1 MNNDLITIL
10 SLIIGI
16 LGLVATLVG
25 TYFTYISFVNP
36 ISRFKKYLKNAENWE
51 KFQGIENHLS
61 FYRHKNYPNFQI
73 VIDWDKELVKDF
85 HEEWINDGLYP
96 DKTNNASYYVR
107 LEANAMLLDKELFV
121 SLDGHR
127 YFVPVP
133 RVSMSKTK
141 TDEKDFYYDTRQ
153 IQLANIVGEYH
164 FGDKNIYDFA
174 KQQKK
179 PILIKE

>member
-10 SLIIGI
+10 GFVIGI

-25 TYFTYISFVNP
+25 TYFTYISFINP
-36 ISRFKKYLKNAENWE
+36 IMRFKKYLKNSENWE

-61 FYRHKNYPNFQI
+61 FYRHKKYPNFQI
-73 VIDWDKELVKDF
+73 VIDWDKELVENF
-85 HEEWINDGLYP
+85 HEEWINDNLYP

-133 RVSMSKTK
+133 KVLRVENDKR
-141 TDEKDFYYDTRQ
+141 EFYYDKQQ
-153 IQLANIVGEYH
+153 IQIAKIVGKHH
-164 FGDKNIYDFA
+164 FEKDIYEFA
-174 KQQKK
+174 KECKC

>member
-10 SLIIGI
+10 SLMIGI

-25 TYFTYISFVNP
+25 TYFAYISFINP
-36 ISRFKKYLKNAENWE
+36 MVRFKKYLKNPENWE
-51 KFQGIENHLS
+51 KFQGIEDHLS
-61 FYRHKNYPNFQI
+61 FYRHKKYPNFQI
-73 VIDWDKELVKDF
+73 VIDWDKELVENF

-96 DKTNNASYYVR
+96 DKTNNASYCVR

-133 RVSMSKTK
+133 RVSVSNPETG
-141 TDEKDFYYDTRQ
+141 ERDFYYDTRQ
-153 IQLANIVGEYH
+153 IQLANIVGVYH

-174 KQQKK
+174 KAQKK